1 MELKGTFL
9 WWRSSNCERVLE
21 IMNDINREDRNT
33 ISLASARYRFLSSF
47 NYLMLFWFAIEEFPK
62 KSRRNNLFSSI
73 KQKLD
78 EWMGE
83 RVREKGKWV
92 SERSKSLMK
101 PFKEDNLHVSIL
113 RRENHT
119 WIEFYH
125 RSSYCSQV
133 FSIN

>member
-1 MELKGTFL
+1 
-9 WWRSSNCERVLE
+9 
-21 IMNDINREDRNT
+21 MNGINREDRNA

-73 KQKLD
+73 EQNLV

-83 RVREKGKWV
+83 WVREKGKWV

-101 PFKEDNLHVSIL
+101 PFKEDNLHVSIS

-125 RSSYCSQV
+125 RSSSSSYEIFQLIKNILQHICMHSIYSV
-133 FSIN
+133 F